1 MKRRFDL
8 YLKDILESIRRIKEY
23 SEDEE
28 KSEMIKVDAILR
40 NLEIIG
46 EAATQIPKEVKSKH
60 KDIPWRDIQ
69 DFRIIV
75 AHHYWKINL
84 ERVWDIVQNKLPV
97 LEKQVKDLLKKE
109 KLI

>member
-8 YLKDILESIRRIKEY
+8 YLKDILESIKRIKEY
-23 SEDEE
+23 SENEE

-46 EAATQIPKEVKSKH
+46 EASTQIPNEIKSRH
-60 KDIPWRDIQ
+60 KNIPWRDIQ

-84 ERVWDIVQNKLPV
+84 ERVWDIVENKLPI
-97 LEKQVKDLLKKE
+97 LEKQIKELLKKE
-109 KLI
+109 KSI